1 MKSSEAD
8 GLDLFKFKGAVIELC
23 LGEGHELPTEKD
35 ITMVSPDVAGSF
47 VHRVSFCVCC
57 YLLCSAPFSLTP
69 PPNRSIVRLT
79 SIPWNAQ
86 AFETADMDK
95 SGLVDEEEFLELYS
109 HVKDGNVKGLAGGY
123 FSKKKKIVVKA
134 AVAKSDPDSFEAKAR
149 QADLKAKEA
158 AAKAAAAE
166 KKAAED
172 KAAAAAKAKAA
183 EEEAAAKKASEAK
196 VAQDA
201 AIVKAAKKGSKFMA
215 LLKVWKGGGYLFVFV
230 MYDVSPSLLRRRSC

>member
-123 FSKKKKIVVKA
+123 FSKKKKIVVSVSTVVHIICVTRLPKTNWTGITQTKDTKSIMPES
-134 AVAKSDPDSFEAKAR
+134 VAECVGPPNRTAKHESTTF
-149 QADLKAKEA
+149 Q
-158 AAKAAAAE
+158 
-166 KKAAED
+166 
-172 KAAAAAKAKAA
+172 
-183 EEEAAAKKASEAK
+183 
-196 VAQDA
+196 
-201 AIVKAAKKGSKFMA
+201 
-215 LLKVWKGGGYLFVFV
+215 
-230 MYDVSPSLLRRRSC
+230 